1 MNIADKLRQALKD
14 GLEQA
19 HDKYERSGIRKAY
32 KEGRRSSIM
41 TRGGP
46 VLTGER
52 LRKTL
57 QCCPKKRYPKE
68 PGAIGTA
75 QTVRVR

>member
-57 QCCPKKRYPKE
+57 QCCLRNGIPKSRGQLARPR
-68 PGAIGTA
+68 
-75 QTVRVR
+75 Q